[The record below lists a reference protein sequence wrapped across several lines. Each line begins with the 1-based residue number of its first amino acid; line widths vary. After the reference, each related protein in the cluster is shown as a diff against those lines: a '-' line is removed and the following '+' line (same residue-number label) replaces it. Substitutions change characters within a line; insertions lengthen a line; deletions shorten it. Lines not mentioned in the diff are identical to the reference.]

1 VINPKRGCVYRME
14 DPEYGRLHCLALAV
28 QSVPGMED
36 SFLALR
42 VSVTG
47 QRLDFP
53 GWVRLTSGDPC
64 AGYAV
69 VHDIDRVD
77 IEELAEELGP
87 LSPVTMLAVEQ
98 QIKRML
104 GL

>member
-1 VINPKRGCVYRME
+1 ME
-14 DPEYGRLHCLALAV
+14 GPEYGRLHCLAIAV
-28 QSVPGMED
+28 QSVPGMEN
-36 SFLALR
+36 SFRALR
-42 VSVTG
+42 VTVTG
-47 QRLDFP
+47 QRHDFP

-64 AGYAV
+64 AGYVV

-77 IEELAEELGP
+77 TDELNEELGP